1 MTIKPLTTAVTQ
13 RPSEASSPEAPAAAA
28 PVAPPVVADG
38 FETRRSPGRGWP
50 TSAPIFPEPSTRPS
64 RSTVPDDAPV
74 VVVYDGGV
82 DFKHPDLDG
91 SMWTNPNETAGDGID
106 NDGNGIIDDI
116 HGANIV
122 RMDGDPSR
130 GEETAHGT
138 HVAGIIGAEDDGVG
152 NTGAAAGK
160 AKIMAVAGS
169 FTPRTE
175 LEAFEKGVDYVV
187 KMKTEHG
194 VNIRVLNGSFGDVYR
209 DPAVQARFT
218 AAVQKLAD
226 ADILF
231 VVAAGNDGADAD
243 RTPFFPGNVELPNVI
258 TVASMDSR
266 NDKLAGFSN
275 FGDEKVELAGKGS
288 NVLSTVPGGGYQR
301 MSGTSMAAPE
311 VAGAAAR
318 VFAKHPHLNAE
329 QVRQMMLDAVEK
341 DPDLTGK
348 VSTGGKLNI
357 EKLDAAL
364 PPVPPP
370 APPEQPEVLD
380 WR

>member
-1 MTIKPLTTAVTQ
+1 MTLRPVTSAVTP
-13 RPSEASSPEAPAAAA
+13 RSSEASSAPAPTPAAAT
-28 PVAPPVVADG
+28 PPASTDS
-38 FETRRSPGRGWP
+38 FQTRGARGWP
-50 TSAPIFPEPSTRPS
+50 TSAPIYPPPATQPG
-64 RSTVPDDAPV
+64 RSVPADDAPV

-82 DFKHPDLDG
+82 DFRHPDLDG

-130 GEETAHGT
+130 GEELAHGT

-152 NTGAAAGK
+152 MTGNAAGK
-160 AKIMAVAGS
+160 AKIMAIAGS

-175 LEAFEKGVDYVV
+175 LAAFEKAVDYVV
-187 KMKTEHG
+187 KMKLEHG
-194 VNIRVLNGSFGDVYR
+194 VNIRVLNGSFGDRYT
-209 DPAVQARFT
+209 DKAVQDRFT

-243 RTPFFPGNVELPNVI
+243 RVPFFPGNVELPNVV

-266 NDKLAGFSN
+266 NDRLAGFSN
-275 FGDEKVELAGKGS
+275 YGDEKVELAAKGS

-329 QVRQMMLDAVEK
+329 QVRQMLIDAVEK
-341 DPDLTGK
+341 DSDLTGR
-348 VSTGGKLNI
+348 VSSGGKLNL
-357 EKLDAAL
+357 EKLDAAE

-370 APPEQPEVLD
+370 APPEPIVENWL
-380 WR
+380 